1 VLPLAKL
8 PLLPVIIWCY
18 NRDVKPGFVQLE
30 KVDRRT
36 IFVVNNSTEIAN
48 IDWSADRMLPA
59 FQAPHHLNVYDI
71 RSISRDEQLS
81 VTTLAGLI
89 NRPQPQVYLIA
100 NDDDSFWLNE
110 VLASIPH
117 DTPYVAS
124 DAILDALLT
133 TYRTSVRGM
142 VIYDPNFIDSIN
154 IATTLAGQRDAI
166 VVSPTQAQTLE
177 QGPHKLPILD
187 DLRNYQWHTRLH
199 AYHWAKLNLL
209 NNAST
214 HVIAGLDPNNLTGL
228 RSFLVAT
235 RTFVY
240 WLDSRNYITD
250 PTLNWMSER
259 RLMKQLYSTLP
270 AGATHLGWFINEP
283 SGVALTSES
292 AMAVLATDFFSNL
305 EVWTSVRASVPITQ
319 NVGYLPPRQGALPGG
334 QVSRFI
340 VDQQPTTSASKVYVS
355 FTISDGDNLQYSQHR
370 MLRLWRD
377 AARGSIPIGWTISP
391 VLPQAAPAMAAYYT
405 RTATPNDEL
414 IAGPSGAGYMF
425 PSRWPAEHLPA
436 FLQRTGQL
444 MQNWQ
449 LMHLEI
455 LDTNFLQRVG
465 LSIIAFLGRKGM
477 TFFDENLQQHF
488 AQTLRLFGV
497 RGLLSGA
504 GLSKPAWAFSAEQ
517 VPVYHNLGLAYS
529 IKKTVSLI
537 KDAASARE
545 ERPLFLNVYILAWK
559 MTPSDLKQVVEQ
571 LGNDYEI
578 VTPGTLLA
586 MIARSQLRER
596 S

>member
-1 VLPLAKL
+1 
-8 PLLPVIIWCY
+8 
-18 NRDVKPGFVQLE
+18 
-30 KVDRRT
+30 
-36 IFVVNNSTEIAN
+36 
-48 IDWSADRMLPA
+48 MLPA
-59 FQAPHHLNVYDI
+59 FQAPQHLNIYDI
-71 RSISRDEQLS
+71 RSASRDEQLS
-81 VTTLAGLI
+81 VITFAGLI
-89 NRPQPQVYLIA
+89 NRPQPRVYLITN
-100 NDDDSFWLNE
+100 NDDAFWLNE
-110 VLASIPH
+110 VLASIPY
-117 DTPYVAS
+117 DTPSIAS
-124 DAILDALLT
+124 NAILDALLT
-133 TYRTSVRGM
+133 TYRSSVRGM

-166 VVSPTQAQTLE
+166 VVSPSQAQVLE
-177 QGPHKLPILD
+177 QDPHKLPILD
-187 DLRNYQWHTRLH
+187 DLRNYQWHSRLH
-199 AYHWAKLNLL
+199 AYHWAQLNLL

-214 HVIAGLDPNNLTGL
+214 HLIAGLGPNNLTGL

-259 RLMKQLYSTLP
+259 GLMKQLYSTLP
-270 AGATHLGWFINEP
+270 AGATHVGWFIDEP
-283 SGVALTSES
+283 GGVALTSES
-292 AMAVLATDFFSNL
+292 AIAVLATDFFSNL
-305 EVWTSVRASVPITQ
+305 EVWTSVRASVPISL
-319 NVGYLPPRQGALPGG
+319 NVGP
-334 QVSRFI
+334 RFI
-340 VDQQPTTSASKVYVS
+340 VGQQPITPASKVYVS
-355 FTISDGDNLQYSQHR
+355 FTISDGDNLQYIQHH

-377 AARGSIPIGWTISP
+377 TARGSIPIGWTISP

-405 RTATPNDEL
+405 RTATSNDEL

-449 LMHLEI
+449 LMYLEI
-455 LDTNFLQRVG
+455 LDTNFFQRVG

-477 TFFDENLQQHF
+477 TFFNENLQQQF
-488 AQTLRLFGV
+488 AQALRPFGV

-504 GLSKPAWAFSAEQ
+504 GLCKPAWTLGAEQ

-537 KDAASARE
+537 QNTASARE
-545 ERPLFLNVYILAWK
+545 EHPLFLNVYVLAWK
-559 MTPSDLKQVVEQ
+559 MTPSDLKQVVAQ
-571 LGNDYEI
+571 LGSDYEI

-586 MIARSQLRER
+586 MIARSQ
-596 S
+596 